1 MSMSEE
7 EALKN
12 YDQFLRWFGWG
23 AFAIL
28 ATLPVFL
35 YLTLYV
41 LPYLIFGSLVVV
53 AVFAVGFGRSA
64 GQWEHAKFGAWLN
77 ATRLSI
83 LPVIVLMDSGALI
96 AWIGINSVL
105 ALSGLR
111 LPLPS
116 WETVLLSV
124 LFVADLPL
132 LSWLQRA
139 QQRRRRNVEVRYVR
153 GDRAEVIRAFRARLE
168 SRGSAFRY
176 EDKGRALKPYIA
188 PTFFLAGDSLV
199 LLVLQSRPRQ
209 VYLIRR
215 RGPEVPEKTTAEIDT
230 ILEEALASSG

>member
-1 MSMSEE
+1 MVWMGRLCDPGNPARVS
-7 EALKN
+7 
-12 YDQFLRWFGWG
+12 
-23 AFAIL
+23 
-28 ATLPVFL
+28 
-35 YLTLYV
+35 
-41 LPYLIFGSLVVV
+41 LPYAVRLALSHLRFPRRSRRLRRRVRAECGTVGARQVRSVAQCDAAQHPPRDRSHGFRRPHCVV
-53 AVFAVGFGRSA
+53 
-64 GQWEHAKFGAWLN
+64 
-77 ATRLSI
+77 
-83 LPVIVLMDSGALI
+83 
-96 AWIGINSVL
+96 GINSVL

-139 QQRRRRNVEVRYVR
+139 QQRRRRNVEGRYVR

-188 PTFFLAGDSLV
+188 PTFFLARDSLV
-199 LLVLQSRPRQ
+199 LLVPQSRPRQ

>member
-96 AWIGINSVL
+96 AWL
-105 ALSGLR
+105 ASTRSLR
-111 LPLPS
+111 SRVCVCPFQVGKPFFFPS
-116 WETVLLSV
+116 CSSRTS
-124 LFVADLPL
+124 P
-132 LSWLQRA
+132 S
-139 QQRRRRNVEVRYVR
+139 YP
-153 GDRAEVIRAFRARLE
+153 G
-168 SRGSAFRY
+168 SRGPSSDA
-176 EDKGRALKPYIA
+176 
-188 PTFFLAGDSLV
+188 AGMWRFDTL
-199 LLVLQSRPRQ
+199 
-209 VYLIRR
+209 
-215 RGPEVPEKTTAEIDT
+215 GATARK
-230 ILEEALASSG
+230 SSGRSEPG